1 MAKKYDADSI
11 QHLSFREG
19 ARLRVGVYLGSAD
32 NDGVLNGLLEIVN
45 NSTDEANAGYGK
57 VIEIGITEKTAYV
70 RDYGRGLPRGKTE
83 TSEEIMITLLTENHS
98 GAKFN
103 KEAYAGFSRGLNGS
117 GGGATCVTSD
127 WMEVTSWRDGYQWGM
142 KFEKG
147 IPTTS
152 TAQRGKPTKETGTL
166 IRWQPSQEVFSTEE
180 IKFDFNQ
187 ICRVIEEYSYFNV
200 DTKFICKNLDTKVA
214 KTFLSKNG
222 LEDFAKNKI
231 EGALHKSP
239 IHHKMKQDG
248 IEIEIIAKWTNGREK
263 FYLFVNGA
271 ECPEGGTPLTGARTS
286 ITRTVNNLMEG
297 KFDGYTVRKGFVYI
311 IAIKHPTP
319 IFANQIKSKISNAE
333 LRGMADTAFREAIT
347 VFASQ
352 HRNEFEKIVELL
364 NKEQKAEL
372 AAERARNAVLN
383 ANKDI
388 VARSNKK
395 VFASDK
401 LKDAE
406 VLGIDSTLVIC
417 EGDSALGALAQ
428 ARDTKKYGLLA
439 LRGKTINPLTN
450 DLEKVMLNEE
460 VRLIFSALG
469 LNLNNYNPKKLRY
482 GKVAIATDA
491 DSDGVHIFLL
501 ILTLFQ
507 QLAPQ
512 LLEEGR
518 VYRLESPLYIV
529 NSSRKNYYY
538 YSAEELRKGNKKGVQ
553 ILVKGLGELTAQQMK
568 ESMFGEFQQLTN
580 IQWNKDLTHL
590 LISFMGKDVQPRKDY
605 LFANADFNEVLI

>member
-57 VIEIGITEKTAYV
+57 IIEIGVTEKTAYV
-70 RDYGRGLPRGKTE
+70 RDYGRGLPRGRTE

-180 IKFDFNQ
+180 IKFDFDQ

-200 DTKFICKNLDTKVA
+200 GTKFICKNLDTKVA

-297 KFDGYTVRKGFVYI
+297 KFDGYAVRKGFVYI
-311 IAIKHPTP
+311 IAIKHPAP

-491 DSDGVHIFLL
+491 DSDGAHIFLL